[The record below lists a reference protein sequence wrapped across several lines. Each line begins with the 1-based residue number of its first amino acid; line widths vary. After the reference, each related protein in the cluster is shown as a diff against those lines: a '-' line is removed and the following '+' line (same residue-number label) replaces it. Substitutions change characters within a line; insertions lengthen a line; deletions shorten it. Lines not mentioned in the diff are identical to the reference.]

1 MVNRELPGAVL
12 VAVMLRSFLLQASW
26 NFERMQNLG
35 VIFTLAPALRLLFR
49 GEALVQAYQRHL
61 VYFNTHPYFA
71 GPVFGATLA
80 LEEDAGRGGAASPGV
95 AEFKGMIMAPYAAI
109 GDALFWG
116 GLRPLAAGVAL
127 FIAVKGSLW
136 APLVFLILFNL
147 PHLGLR
153 CLGLVQGYRLG
164 MGLVAFIQRFQ
175 LPDLAVRCKEATVV
189 LLGVLS
195 GFLVYSACH
204 RQEVSELWGFFLLAP
219 VYLLTVLARR
229 GWSALLLVILVTALV
244 LALAAMAVS

>member
-1 MVNRELPGAVL
+1 MAQRGIPGPILA
-12 VAVMLRSFLLQASW
+12 AVMLRSFLLQASW

-35 VIFTLAPALRLLFR
+35 VVFALAPALRLLFQ

-61 VYFNTHPYFA
+61 VYFNTHPYLA
-71 GPVFGATLA
+71 GPVLGATLA
-80 LEEDAGRGGAASPGV
+80 LEEEAARGETGNLGV

-127 FIAVKGSLW
+127 FIAVKGSMW
-136 APLVFLILFNL
+136 APLVFLVLFNL

-153 CLGLVQGYRLG
+153 CLGLVRGYRLG
-164 MGLVAFIQRFQ
+164 VDVIELIQRFQ
-175 LPDLAVRCKEATVV
+175 LPDMAVRCKEATVV

-204 RQEVSELWGFFLLAP
+204 RQEVSELWGFFLLP
-219 VYLLTVLARR
+219 PLYLLAVLARR
-229 GWSALLLVILVTALV
+229 GWSALLLVILATVLV
-244 LALAAMAVS
+244 LGLAVLAVS